1 MLVENVDTTPPA
13 GNPSRGKILFADD
26 DPQVCGGLGKC
37 LIRAG
42 FECDFADTGAKAVEL
57 LRAKEYDVLLSDINM
72 PGNCGLELVEN
83 IPAIA
88 DGLPVILLTGNPTM
102 ETATRSVRLRVMAY
116 LTKPPDIEE
125 LCRLV
130 ASAVA
135 ERRHFLLLK
144 DSRRRLQDWDREIE
158 RLQKMLQQAPA
169 ADRQAPMRSYLRLTL
184 RHLVVSLVELENLL
198 TYEDGQLDTNR
209 ALEKQA
215 LLNALRKTVGVL
227 QKTKDHFKS
236 KDLGE
241 LRKELEG
248 LLG

>member
-1 MLVENVDTTPPA
+1 MSKAKIDVQPPA

-26 DPQVCGGLGKC
+26 DPQVCGGVGNC
-37 LIRAG
+37 LVRAG
-42 FECDFADTGAKAVEL
+42 FDCDFADTATKAVEL

-72 PGNCGLELVEN
+72 PGNCGLELIES

-88 DGLPVILLTGNPTM
+88 EGLPVILLTGNPTL
-102 ETATRSVRLRVMAY
+102 ETAARSVRLRVTAY

-130 ASAVA
+130 AAGVA
-135 ERRHFLLLK
+135 ERHHFLLLK
-144 DSRRRLQDWDREIE
+144 DSRQRLQEWDREIE

-169 ADRQAPMRSYLRLTL
+169 ADRQAPMQSYLRLTL

-198 TYEDGQLDTNR
+198 IHEGAKLDMDR
-209 ALEKQA
+209 ALEKQT
-215 LLNALRKTVGVL
+215 LVNALRKTVGVL